1 MDEIADNTFTEL
13 HTAEEP
19 SDDPSLLTL
28 ILELTPGGWYN
39 IKNETSLLDVV
50 KSLLVFLN
58 AHLSLNNSNQVSFIL
73 STPGGCKFLYPNP
86 QTDYD
91 ELRLRPPVAEE
102 DGVNNGVEE
111 MPSLIG
117 KGMYRQFRIVDDIVL
132 EQLNNSLQ
140 QTMEATPAHVS
151 SKLSGAI
158 SLALTYTNRML
169 KLDLSVSTTTASAMS
184 AATNIS
190 NKESAASSV
199 GGAGGSGAVSSGGAG
214 GAGGYIGTSR
224 IKSRILIVTPNDNE
238 DIKYISLMNG
248 IFAAQ
253 KMKVPIDVA
262 KLGKKDSSYLQQASD
277 ATNGVYL
284 HIERPFGFIQVLS
297 TAYFIDPS
305 IRSLIILPTSSNINY
320 RASCFIT
327 GKSVE
332 IGYVC
337 SVCLCIMSIIPD
349 SNNCPT
355 CNSAF
360 DKNLVAKLKKK
371 PTIKRRKVEKTESP
385 APDIGLGNG
394 NGHA

>member
-1 MDEIADNTFTEL
+1 MDEIAENVFTEL
-13 HTAEEP
+13 HSADEP

-39 IKNETSLLDVV
+39 IKNDTTLLDVV

-58 AHLSLNNSNQVSFIL
+58 GHLSLNNSNQVSFIL
-73 STPGGCKFLYPNP
+73 STPAGSRFLYPNP
-86 QTDYD
+86 QKDYD
-91 ELRLRPPVAEE
+91 EIRLLRPAEV
-102 DGVNNGVEE
+102 DNNEVPEE
-111 MPSLIG
+111 TPSLVG
-117 KGMYRQFRIVDDIVL
+117 KGMYRQFRIVDDVVL
-132 EQLNNSLQ
+132 EELNDSLQ
-140 QTMEATPAHVS
+140 KTIESSQTNAG
-151 SKLSGAI
+151 SKLSGAL

-169 KLDLSVSTTTASAMS
+169 KLDLSVSTTTASAIS

-190 NKESAASSV
+190 NKESATSAGTTTSSTT
-199 GGAGGSGAVSSGGAG
+199 GSVYS
-214 GAGGYIGTSR
+214 GTSR
-224 IKSRILIVTPNDNE
+224 IKSRILIVTPNDND

-262 KLGKKDSSYLQQASD
+262 KLGRKDSSYLQQAAD

-305 IRSLIILPTSSNINY
+305 IRSLIILPTNSNINY

-337 SVCLCIMSIIPD
+337 SVCLCIMSIIPE
-349 SNNCPT
+349 SNHCPT

-360 DKNLVAKLKKK
+360 DENLIAKLKKK
-371 PTIKRRKVEKTESP
+371 PTIKKRKLDKAESP
-385 APDIGLGNG
+385 MD
-394 NGHA
+394 

>member
-1 MDEIADNTFTEL
+1 MDEITDSAFTEL

-19 SDDPSLLTL
+19 IDDPSLLTL
-28 ILELTPGGWYN
+28 VLELTPGGWYN
-39 IKNETSLLDVV
+39 IKNQTTLVDVV

-58 AHLSLNNSNQVSFIL
+58 GHLSLNNSNQVAFIL
-73 STPGGCKFLYPNP
+73 STPQGSRFLYPNP
-86 QTDYD
+86 HRDYD
-91 ELRLRPPVAEE
+91 EVRQRPPE
-102 DGVNNGVEE
+102 DHDTPTLNEV
-111 MPSLIG
+111 PSLVG
-117 KGMYRQFRIVDDIVL
+117 RGMYRQFRIVDDVVL
-132 EQLNNSLQ
+132 EELNSTLQ
-140 QTMEATPAHVS
+140 SNIESTPANVS
-151 SKLSGAI
+151 SKLSGAL

-190 NKESAASSV
+190 NKESATS
-199 GGAGGSGAVSSGGAG
+199 SGAATSSSG
-214 GAGGYIGTSR
+214 YSGTSR

-262 KLGKKDSSYLQQASD
+262 KLGNKDSSYLQQAAD

-284 HIERPFGFIQVLS
+284 HIEKPFGFIQVLS

-305 IRSLIILPTSSNINY
+305 IRSLIILPTNSNVNY

-337 SVCLCIMSIIPD
+337 SVCLCIMSFIPD
-349 SNNCPT
+349 SSSCPT
-355 CNSAF
+355 CNSVF
-360 DKNLVAKLKKK
+360 DEKLIAKLRRK
-371 PTIKRRKVEKTESP
+371 PTIKRRKLDKPENGDSP
-385 APDIGLGNG
+385 GAP
-394 NGHA
+394 